1 MLTELRGRLIRWLN
15 SITGPLTTW
24 IGLTQRRYI
33 RHRDPLRRRI
43 DRLLYDQITRCRE
56 SQHENRT
63 DILAMLVAAR
73 DEDGRPMSDEE
84 IRDEIMTM
92 LLAGHETTATSLA
105 WVIYHLLQNPQVLA
119 KVRAEVESVTG
130 EEQQASRPAGEMVA
144 GLSCLDSVIKET
156 ARLNPVLPIAARHL
170 GMDMRIG
177 NHELPAGCIVLPCM
191 YLTHRQ
197 PELWP
202 DPEAFNPNRFLGRR
216 VDPYTF
222 FPFGGGVR
230 HCLGAAFASYEM
242 KIVLARVLS
251 RVTLRLDP
259 RHTVRV
265 VRRGIT
271 FAPSG
276 GVRVIRAAD

>member
-1 MLTELRGRLIRWLN
+1 M
-15 SITGPLTTW
+15 P
-24 IGLTQRRYI
+24 
-33 RHRDPLRRRI
+33 
-43 DRLLYDQITRCRE
+43 
-56 SQHENRT
+56 
-63 DILAMLVAAR
+63 
-73 DEDGRPMSDEE
+73 
-84 IRDEIMTM
+84 
-92 LLAGHETTATSLA
+92 
-105 WVIYHLLQNPQVLA
+105 
-119 KVRAEVESVTG
+119 
-130 EEQQASRPAGEMVA
+130 
-144 GLSCLDSVIKET
+144 
-156 ARLNPVLPIAARHL
+156 
-170 GMDMRIG
+170 
-177 NHELPAGCIVLPCM
+177 ELPCI

-202 DPEAFNPNRFLGRR
+202 EPEAYNPDRFLGRR

-222 FPFGGGVR
+222 FPLGGGVR